1 MPTIKDPNKFKIKN
15 SKDDNNTLS
24 DNPELD
30 FVRKIQFC
38 SEGSELIQKRFQ
50 STTETQYPATGLV
63 KLRMD
68 RSFN

>member
-24 DNPELD
+24 DHPELD

-38 SEGSELIQKRFQ
+38 SEGSELIQKRF
-50 STTETQYPATGLV
+50 SIYHRNAISSHWFSKT
-63 KLRMD
+63 
-68 RSFN
+68 